1 MSEVLFE
8 GTPVAALL
16 DTGSPVT
23 IVPLDFVL
31 TALAKNRP
39 ESQQLEDWKQ
49 GVKARLEPP
58 TITLRNHGGG
68 RINIVSQMRVQLW
81 KGGHSVER
89 VVQVQKGAQVNLLI
103 GTDLQPALG
112 FLFLDA

>member
-49 GVKARLEPP
+49 GVKAPP
-58 TITLRNHGGG
+58 MITLRNYGGG
-68 RINIVSQMRVQLW
+68 RINIVSQMRVQLS
-81 KGGHSVER
+81 KGDHSVER
-89 VVQVQKGAQVNLLI
+89 VVQVQKGAPVNLLI

-112 FLFLDA
+112 FFFLDA